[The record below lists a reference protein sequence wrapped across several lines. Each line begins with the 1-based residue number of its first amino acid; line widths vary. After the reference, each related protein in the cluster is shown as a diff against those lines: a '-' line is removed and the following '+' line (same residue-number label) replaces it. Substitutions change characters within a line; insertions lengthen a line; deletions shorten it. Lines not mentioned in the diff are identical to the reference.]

1 MSGDLKRF
9 VLKIFIAATVLF
21 FLGWVVFNFIT
32 PEQYLPLLPYI
43 LVFFALVSV
52 MLHAYRVRLA
62 KKNFKQFTRYG
73 MLISMFRLLLYT
85 VVMIVY
91 LATNAGNIAVF
102 VVSIVIIYL
111 VFTFIE
117 VTDLSR
123 IIRNKDK

>member
-9 VLKIFIAATVLF
+9 VFKIFIAATILF

-43 LVFFALVSV
+43 LAFFALATV
-52 MLHAYRVRLA
+52 MLHAYQLRLA
-62 KKNFKQFTRYG
+62 KKNFKHFARYG

-85 VVMIVY
+85 GVTILY

-123 IIRNKDK
+123 ITRNKDK

>member
-43 LVFFALVSV
+43 LVFFILATI
-52 MLHAYRVRLA
+52 MLHAYQLRLA
-62 KKNFKQFTRYG
+62 KKNFKYFARYG

-85 VVMIVY
+85 GVMIVY

-123 IIRNKDK
+123 ITRNNK